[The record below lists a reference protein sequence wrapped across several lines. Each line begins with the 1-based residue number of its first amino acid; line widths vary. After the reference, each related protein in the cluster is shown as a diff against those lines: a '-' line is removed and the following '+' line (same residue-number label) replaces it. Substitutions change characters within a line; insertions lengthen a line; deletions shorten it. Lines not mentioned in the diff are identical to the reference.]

1 MPTSPT
7 PFFRDRI
14 RAMYKQFWRVFLTCV
29 LACTAFSQTRSQI
42 AVSKITSGPE
52 SATSTNAAA
61 EVLALERAME
71 AAVVRGDVAYVDS
84 VSAADLTFTHGD
96 GWTTGGKP
104 LLVDDRASFLKRVE
118 NRQYNARDL
127 DSVKVEMHGDIA
139 ITYGRYVAQN
149 RTGNPDQSWF
159 SVWFERVYAKRTG
172 RWLYVSHRTVHGP
185 TYGPDRQ
192 SVSDK

>member
-1 MPTSPT
+1 MC
-7 PFFRDRI
+7 
-14 RAMYKQFWRVFLTCV
+14 KQFCWRVLLIVVF
-29 LACTAFSQTRSQI
+29 ACSAFSQTTSRT
-42 AVSKITSGPE
+42 ALSKITSEPE
-52 SATSTNAAA
+52 SAAPTNAAA

-84 VSAADLTFTHGD
+84 VSAPDLTFTHGD

-118 NRQYNARDL
+118 KRQYNARDL
-127 DSVKVEMHGDIA
+127 DSVQVEMHGDIA

-149 RTGNPDQSWF
+149 RTGTSGQSWF
-159 SVWFERVYAKRTG
+159 SVWFERVYAKRGG